1 MERIAMV
8 YVGMVEVAVVEV
20 IVIEIVVTGVV
31 AIDDCSAMG
40 DVRVVI
46 INH

>member
-1 MERIAMV
+1 MV
-8 YVGMVEVAVVEV
+8 VGVAEATAVEVAVVEV
-20 IVIEIVVTGVV
+20 VVVEVVATEVV
-31 AIDDCSAMG
+31 AIDNCPAMR